1 MMQRKSSSLVR
12 VEAKATTCDCYRN
25 MRKTPIYQSVTDLVE
40 PTLKGSDIELVDV
53 EYKKTGKTWSLRVF
67 IDKNQGVTVY
77 DCQRLSREIEDLIE
91 IHELIA
97 DHYVLE
103 VSSPGLD
110 RPLKIES
117 DFLRIKGKK
126 ILVKTYSPINNKKE
140 NVGTVID
147 CVNGTLFL
155 EDKKD
160 ILKISLTEIAQ
171 AKLIIKF

>member
-1 MMQRKSSSLVR
+1 MG
-12 VEAKATTCDCYRN
+12 
-25 MRKTPIYQSVTDLVE
+25 KTSIYQSVADLIE
-40 PTLKGSDIELVDV
+40 PTLEGNGIELVDV
-53 EYKKTGKTWSLRVF
+53 EYKKTGKTLSLRVF

-91 IHELIA
+91 IHELID

-110 RPLKIES
+110 RPLKKAA
-117 DFLRIKGKK
+117 DFLRNKGKR
-126 ILVKTYSPINNKKE
+126 IQIKTYSPINNKKE
-140 NVGTVID
+140 NAGTVID
-147 CVNGTLFL
+147 FVNGTLFL
-155 EDKKD
+155 EDKKN

>member
-1 MMQRKSSSLVR
+1 MG
-12 VEAKATTCDCYRN
+12 
-25 MRKTPIYQSVTDLVE
+25 KTSIYQSVADLIK
-40 PTLKGSDIELVDV
+40 PTLEGNGIELVDV
-53 EYKKTGKTWSLRVF
+53 EYKKTGKTWVLRVF

-77 DCQRLSREIEDLIE
+77 DCQELSREIEDLIE
-91 IHELIA
+91 IHELID

-110 RPLKIES
+110 RPLKKDT
-117 DFLRIKGKK
+117 DFLRNKGKR
-126 ILVKTYSPINNKKE
+126 IQIKTYSPINNKKE

-147 CVNGTLFL
+147 FVNGTLFL
-155 EDKKD
+155 EDKKN

>member
-1 MMQRKSSSLVR
+1 M
-12 VEAKATTCDCYRN
+12 AKTS
-25 MRKTPIYQSVTDLVE
+25 IYQSVTDLIE
-40 PTLKGSDIELVDV
+40 PTLRGSNIELVDV
-53 EYKKTGKTWSLRVF
+53 EYKKTGKIWVLRVF

-91 IHELIA
+91 IHELID

-110 RPLKIES
+110 RPLKKAA
-117 DFLRIKGKK
+117 DFLRNKGKR
-126 ILVKTYSPINNKKE
+126 IQIKTYSPINNKKE
-140 NVGTVID
+140 NAGTVID
-147 CVNGTLFL
+147 FVNGTLFL
-155 EDKKD
+155 GDKED

>member
-25 MRKTPIYQSVTDLVE
+25 MRKTPIYQSVTDLIE

-67 IDKNQGVTVY
+67 INKNQGVTVY

-110 RPLKIES
+110 RPLKKES
-117 DFLRIKGKK
+117 DFLRNKGKQ
-126 ILVKTYSPINNKKE
+126 ILVKTYSPINNSKT
-140 NVGTVID
+140 NTGTVKNFSND
-147 CVNGTLFL
+147 TLFL
-155 EDKKD
+155 EIKKD
-160 ILKISLTEIAQ
+160 TLEISLTDIAQ
-171 AKLIIKF
+171 AKLIIEF